1 MENKV
6 YWNIP
11 PMKPPRFSES
21 PRRKVHS
28 RRDTPPL
35 DRGSIHHFP
44 SFVRGPLGN
53 LFYDLFIHLLKGFN
67 QVRGRGENLVSRV
80 KVSLVQSQS
89 SISSTRD
96 IRETSREVCTSMP
109 IMGVIFQ
116 LDLEQPSAQG
126 HAQGPR
132 LPASAS
138 EPYINATPTGEVQI
152 RVKKAGEGCYERQEQ
167 RCIYDQPGTS
177 YENTR
182 TDHYNEDLIQI
193 NEPTGRAVYGDKVAA
208 GLVARE
214 RTINQQVSHGRGD
227 IHINTGIGDVENQR
241 LTRQRAPFP
250 RFYSPSRSEERA
262 PKDFTGVEVLQEV
275 SQGPKWTHTVPS
287 EGMRGNPW
295 KIHTGTEDPRECTG
309 HARESFRTVP
319 TGGDI
324 LGYRDNQGFS
334 QGSYGM
340 TNDYGD
346 NYRGDNTVTRGNN
359 SRNKSYSSNKKPATF
374 DGTSSWQDYLVH
386 FEMVAE
392 INGWDNISKALELAT
407 CLRGSAQAIL
417 SDLRPDLRRSFT
429 HLVTALASR
438 FQPSNQAELYRA
450 QMKSTTREKNQSLPE
465 LAQDIKKLTRLAYPT
480 APMEVREQLAR
491 DCFIDSLNDADLE
504 WAIFQGKPISID
516 DSVRIGLE
524 FEAFANGHRRKF
536 NNRAGLRMQTGMIDV
551 DEQDD
556 YQQMNSIMDR
566 IAKIESNRGPN
577 QSQKTDF
584 LCYFCGKAGHFKRD
598 CRKFLDM
605 QKNGKYLPNNR
616 FETSKWSQG
625 TQTENFKSG
634 NYTGSTLTVIHV
646 RKFLS
651 IPESQRPDKIYKG
664 VQLKL
669 ANGEIITTFGQ
680 ADFDIEINGQ
690 KFQQRFVIADI
701 DAPAIVGYN
710 FLYNKDCKLDI
721 RESKLTIGSK
731 NMEII
736 CQKESNMVNIFK
748 LATEETTVIPPRSE
762 VLIFSKVV
770 GDSTHLVQAT
780 VEPVDTKDKLLVAR
794 SLVDPSQ
801 GRIILRIANTSNFE
815 KTVQKNTCL
824 AECQAYA
831 DVTEPACE
839 PAAASQNIFKLT
851 DKITN
856 KSNSDSL
863 PDHLVDLF
871 KSGSKLLSETQT
883 LQFQRLLQKHSN
895 AFAKS
900 KNDLGCTDMIQHK
913 INTGNATPVKQNPRR
928 LPVTMQEEADR
939 ELSRMLDAGVI
950 EPSMSPWAAPIVLV
964 RKKDGSVRY
973 CIDFRKINSL
983 TKRDSYP
990 LPRTQDCLEA
1000 LHGSWYSTIDLQSGY
1015 WQVPVDP
1022 VDREKNGVC
1031 HKARALPVSTNAIW
1045 SLQCRR
1051 LF

>member
-1 MENKV
+1 MSDCEES
-6 YWNIP
+6 YA
-11 PMKPPRFSES
+11 RTFSEK
-21 PRRKVHS
+21 PQY
-28 RRDTPPL
+28 L
-35 DRGSIHHFP
+35 
-44 SFVRGPLGN
+44 
-53 LFYDLFIHLLKGFN
+53 
-67 QVRGRGENLVSRV
+67 
-80 KVSLVQSQS
+80 
-89 SISSTRD
+89 
-96 IRETSREVCTSMP
+96 
-109 IMGVIFQ
+109 Q

-193 NEPTGRAVYGDKVAA
+193 NEPTGRAVYGDKTAA

-241 LTRQRAPFP
+241 LTRQRASFP

-346 NYRGDNTVTRGNN
+346 NYRGDNRVMRGNN
-359 SRNKSYSSNKKPATF
+359 SHNKSYSSNKKPATF

-536 NNRAGLRMQTGMIDV
+536 NNRAGLRMQTGMIDI

-634 NYTGSTLTVIHV
+634 N
-646 RKFLS
+646 
-651 IPESQRPDKIYKG
+651 
-664 VQLKL
+664 
-669 ANGEIITTFGQ
+669 
-680 ADFDIEINGQ
+680 
-690 KFQQRFVIADI
+690 
-701 DAPAIVGYN
+701 
-710 FLYNKDCKLDI
+710 C
-721 RESKLTIGSK
+721 
-731 NMEII
+731 
-736 CQKESNMVNIFK
+736 
-748 LATEETTVIPPRSE
+748 
-762 VLIFSKVV
+762 
-770 GDSTHLVQAT
+770 
-780 VEPVDTKDKLLVAR
+780 
-794 SLVDPSQ
+794 
-801 GRIILRIANTSNFE
+801 
-815 KTVQKNTCL
+815 
-824 AECQAYA
+824 
-831 DVTEPACE
+831 
-839 PAAASQNIFKLT
+839 
-851 DKITN
+851 
-856 KSNSDSL
+856 
-863 PDHLVDLF
+863 
-871 KSGSKLLSETQT
+871 
-883 LQFQRLLQKHSN
+883 
-895 AFAKS
+895 
-900 KNDLGCTDMIQHK
+900 
-913 INTGNATPVKQNPRR
+913 
-928 LPVTMQEEADR
+928 
-939 ELSRMLDAGVI
+939 
-950 EPSMSPWAAPIVLV
+950 
-964 RKKDGSVRY
+964 
-973 CIDFRKINSL
+973 
-983 TKRDSYP
+983 
-990 LPRTQDCLEA
+990 
-1000 LHGSWYSTIDLQSGY
+1000 
-1015 WQVPVDP
+1015 
-1022 VDREKNGVC
+1022 
-1031 HKARALPVSTNAIW
+1031 
-1045 SLQCRR
+1045 
-1051 LF
+1051 

>member
-1 MENKV
+1 
-6 YWNIP
+6 
-11 PMKPPRFSES
+11 
-21 PRRKVHS
+21 
-28 RRDTPPL
+28 
-35 DRGSIHHFP
+35 
-44 SFVRGPLGN
+44 
-53 LFYDLFIHLLKGFN
+53 
-67 QVRGRGENLVSRV
+67 
-80 KVSLVQSQS
+80 
-89 SISSTRD
+89 
-96 IRETSREVCTSMP
+96 
-109 IMGVIFQ
+109 
-116 LDLEQPSAQG
+116 
-126 HAQGPR
+126 
-132 LPASAS
+132 
-138 EPYINATPTGEVQI
+138 
-152 RVKKAGEGCYERQEQ
+152 
-167 RCIYDQPGTS
+167 
-177 YENTR
+177 
-182 TDHYNEDLIQI
+182 
-193 NEPTGRAVYGDKVAA
+193 
-208 GLVARE
+208 
-214 RTINQQVSHGRGD
+214 
-227 IHINTGIGDVENQR
+227 
-241 LTRQRAPFP
+241 
-250 RFYSPSRSEERA
+250 
-262 PKDFTGVEVLQEV
+262 
-275 SQGPKWTHTVPS
+275 
-287 EGMRGNPW
+287 
-295 KIHTGTEDPRECTG
+295 
-309 HARESFRTVP
+309 
-319 TGGDI
+319 
-324 LGYRDNQGFS
+324 
-334 QGSYGM
+334 
-340 TNDYGD
+340 
-346 NYRGDNTVTRGNN
+346 
-359 SRNKSYSSNKKPATF
+359 
-374 DGTSSWQDYLVH
+374 
-386 FEMVAE
+386 
-392 INGWDNISKALELAT
+392 
-407 CLRGSAQAIL
+407 
-417 SDLRPDLRRSFT
+417 
-429 HLVTALASR
+429 
-438 FQPSNQAELYRA
+438 
-450 QMKSTTREKNQSLPE
+450 MKSTTREKNQSLPE

-536 NNRAGLRMQTGMIDV
+536 NNRAGLRMQTGMIDI

-651 IPESQRPDKIYKG
+651 IPESQRPDRIYKG

-736 CQKESNMVNIFK
+736 CQKESNMANIFK
-748 LATEETTVIPPRSE
+748 LATEATTVIPPRSE

-831 DVTEPACE
+831 DVTEPVCE
-839 PAAASQNIFKLT
+839 PAAASQKY
-851 DKITN
+851 
-856 KSNSDSL
+856 
-863 PDHLVDLF
+863 
-871 KSGSKLLSETQT
+871 
-883 LQFQRLLQKHSN
+883 
-895 AFAKS
+895 
-900 KNDLGCTDMIQHK
+900 IQ
-913 INTGNATPVKQNPRR
+913 A
-928 LPVTMQEEADR
+928 
-939 ELSRMLDAGVI
+939 
-950 EPSMSPWAAPIVLV
+950 
-964 RKKDGSVRY
+964 Y
-973 CIDFRKINSL
+973 
-983 TKRDSYP
+983 
-990 LPRTQDCLEA
+990 
-1000 LHGSWYSTIDLQSGY
+1000 
-1015 WQVPVDP
+1015 
-1022 VDREKNGVC
+1022 
-1031 HKARALPVSTNAIW
+1031 
-1045 SLQCRR
+1045 
-1051 LF
+1051 

>member
-1 MENKV
+1 MSDCE
-6 YWNIP
+6 
-11 PMKPPRFSES
+11 ES
-21 PRRKVHS
+21 
-28 RRDTPPL
+28 
-35 DRGSIHHFP
+35 
-44 SFVRGPLGN
+44 
-53 LFYDLFIHLLKGFN
+53 Y
-67 QVRGRGENLVSRV
+67 
-80 KVSLVQSQS
+80 
-89 SISSTRD
+89 
-96 IRETSREVCTSMP
+96 
-109 IMGVIFQ
+109 
-116 LDLEQPSAQG
+116 
-126 HAQGPR
+126 
-132 LPASAS
+132 
-138 EPYINATPTGEVQI
+138 
-152 RVKKAGEGCYERQEQ
+152 
-167 RCIYDQPGTS
+167 
-177 YENTR
+177 
-182 TDHYNEDLIQI
+182 
-193 NEPTGRAVYGDKVAA
+193 
-208 GLVARE
+208 
-214 RTINQQVSHGRGD
+214 
-227 IHINTGIGDVENQR
+227 
-241 LTRQRAPFP
+241 
-250 RFYSPSRSEERA
+250 
-262 PKDFTGVEVLQEV
+262 
-275 SQGPKWTHTVPS
+275 
-287 EGMRGNPW
+287 
-295 KIHTGTEDPRECTG
+295 
-309 HARESFRTVP
+309 ARESFRTVP

-359 SRNKSYSSNKKPATF
+359 SHNKSYSSNKKPATF

-651 IPESQRPDKIYKG
+651 IPESQRPDRIYKG

-762 VLIFSKVV
+762 VLVFSKVV

-839 PAAASQNIFKLT
+839 TAAASQNIFKLT

-856 KSNSDSL
+856 NGNSDSL

-913 INTGNATPVKQNPRR
+913 ITQETQAPVKQNPRR

-939 ELSRMLDAGVI
+939 ELSRMLDAGDSKESTINDLDTVDCHLRVTKKADKLQGEEIEFENSEQSNQWIQSKNMDEITEAQQNDEVI
-950 EPSMSPWAAPIVLV
+950 KLILKMKSESNEKPKWEEISVQSKELKTYWSQWDQLKLINNVLY
-964 RKKDGSVRY
+964 REWISN
-973 CIDFRKINSL
+973 INSEMKQL
-983 TKRDSYP
+983 ILPSCWREEILKMLHDDPVGGHFGVHRTLSRVSSRFYWAGYKENIEQWCKRCEICNSRKGPQKRARGAMKQYLVGAPLERVALDILGP
-990 LPRTQDCLEA
+990 LPITTSGNKFILVLTDYFSRWAEAYPIPNQEAETISKIFVDEFICRFGVPRQVHTDQGRQFESKLFTGICKRFNIDKTRT
-1000 LHGSWYSTIDLQSGY
+1000 SPYI
-1015 WQVPVDP
+1015 
-1022 VDREKNGVC
+1022 
-1031 HKARALPVSTNAIW
+1031 HKVTGWW
-1045 SLQCRR
+1045 SDSIEL
-1051 LF
+1051 